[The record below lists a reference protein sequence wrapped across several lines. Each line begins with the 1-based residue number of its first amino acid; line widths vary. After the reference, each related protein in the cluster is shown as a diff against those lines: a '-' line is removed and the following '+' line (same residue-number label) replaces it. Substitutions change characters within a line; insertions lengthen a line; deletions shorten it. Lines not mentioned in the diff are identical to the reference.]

1 LKNIDYIIPL
11 AWPEAMV
18 QSTGG
23 WYDFVTNTLG
33 IAKNGKYRAGH
44 SAVLLVNSKNGK
56 VFYFDYGRYHTPI
69 GFGRVRDEKTDH
81 ELKITNVAACN
92 NGTIK
97 NIKAILLEIANNKSN
112 HGEG

>member
-1 LKNIDYIIPL
+1 MKNIDYIIPL

-18 QSTGG
+18 QSAGG
-23 WYDFVTNTLG
+23 WYDFVTNTFG
-33 IAKNGKYRAGH
+33 IA
-44 SAVLLVNSKNGK
+44 KNGK

>member
-1 LKNIDYIIPL
+1 MVAIIL
-11 AWPEAMV
+11 LLDL
-18 QSTGG
+18 GG
-23 WYDFVTNTLG
+23 SVM
-33 IAKNGKYRAGH
+33 K
-44 SAVLLVNSKNGK
+44 
-56 VFYFDYGRYHTPI
+56 
-69 GFGRVRDEKTDH
+69 KTDH